1 MDAAQQDVPTGSD
14 NNTVDNEGSILQPLR
29 QEQPADTSHGPT
41 GEAKKLTQYMA
52 SLFGKD

>member
-1 MDAAQQDVPTGSD
+1 MDAAQDVPTGSD
-14 NNTVDNEGSILQPLR
+14 NNTVDDEGSILQPLR